1 MVITLIPGCA
11 ILNAES
17 WSSGQTCSKMS
28 LAGRARAEPCR
39 DVDGIASSRILPRS
53 VVSCKSKTTHQ
64 APVVQMPDSAIHRI
78 KHYSQIAKLI
88 SIILI
93 RWIVIYPV
101 GSAIQRL
108 NIRGQGFY

>member
-1 MVITLIPGCA
+1 
-11 ILNAES
+11 
-17 WSSGQTCSKMS
+17 MS

-64 APVVQMPDSAIHRI
+64 VPVVQTSDSTIHQI
-78 KHYSQIAKLI
+78 KHHSRVVEIDFR
-88 SIILI
+88 ILI

-108 NIRGQGFY
+108 NIRGQGFH

>member
-64 APVVQMPDSAIHRI
+64 VPVVQTSDSTIH
-78 KHYSQIAKLI
+78 HLNPAVVSQGNRLRNPVANVID
-88 SIILI
+88 ILNNWGRPRTA
-93 RWIVIYPV
+93 RWKKE
-101 GSAIQRL
+101 
-108 NIRGQGFY
+108 